1 MFAIFSSYAI
11 YNDRDGIAGRRI
23 ERVSEY
29 VYETEALAHKMK
41 PSEYDD
47 EGQSMEVDYY
57 VARTS
62 NPFNRLR
69 RAVADDGSDDIP
81 F

>member
-23 ERVSEY
+23 KQVSEY
-29 VYETEALAHKMK
+29 VYETEALAHRMK
-41 PSEYDD
+41 PNVY
-47 EGQSMEVDYY
+47 
-57 VARTS
+57 A
-62 NPFNRLR
+62 N
-69 RAVADDGSDDIP
+69 DIP